1 MGAAAAIQAANS
13 GWQRTA
19 AITLDSYHA
28 AVDEYASSHPMA
40 AAYGITAHRLNTFG
54 KDDDV

>member
-1 MGAAAAIQAANS
+1 MGAAAAIHAAKS

-28 AVDEYASSHPMA
+28 AAVQ
-40 AAYGITAHRLNTFG
+40 RLGRLTVLAG
-54 KDDDV
+54 

>member
-1 MGAAAAIQAANS
+1 MGAAAAIHAANS

-28 AVDEYASSHPMA
+28 AVDEHASAHPMA
-40 AAYGITAHRLNTFG
+40 AVYGSRLTG
-54 KDDDV
+54 